1 MNGRLKTHH
10 SHWKRKS
17 LNSFKNR
24 LLEIIAEASVEY
36 TYLDRFGVT
45 TKKFQKDVLIDG
57 ELKKYGMKYAES
69 KKEFLPRQHQNDE
82 VEFYVFAGENDRF
95 IICDSDVDDY
105 LEIDWRSFKT

>member
-1 MNGRLKTHH
+1 
-10 SHWKRKS
+10 
-17 LNSFKNR
+17 
-24 LLEIIAEASVEY
+24 
-36 TYLDRFGVT
+36 
-45 TKKFQKDVLIDG
+45 
-57 ELKKYGMKYAES
+57 MKYAES